1 MALLNHYIDKNR
13 LDKFK
18 SLIEQLTKEE
28 KRRVKNSLDYNLLL
42 TNYYMLKKDI
52 DSGFK
57 NSKKASKKI

>member
-28 KRRVKNSLDYNLLL
+28 KRRVENSLDYNLLRYKL
-42 TNYYMLKKDI
+42 LY
-52 DSGFK
+52 
-57 NSKKASKKI
+57 A